1 MLVVGMAVVFAGY
14 TVGSYG
20 WVLLKGW
27 DIPFR
32 AWVSPLSPYTWP
44 AGKADPPPI
53 PATQLFPSSASASP
67 GGGTA
72 ADATG
77 SGGTNPVAT
86 PAGLTQPGGSRSLIT
101 PGQAPFAK

>member
-32 AWVSPLSPYTWP
+32 SWISPLSTYTWP
-44 AGKADPPPI
+44 AGGAEPPPI
-53 PATQLFPSSASASP
+53 PATQLFPSSAAAS
-67 GGGTA
+67 GGTA
-72 ADATG
+72 ADSTGTG
-77 SGGTNPVAT
+77 SSQPGA
-86 PAGLTQPGGSRSLIT
+86 ATQPK
-101 PGQAPFAK
+101 PGASGAFGTVPIRTQ